1 MIRAPVRALVCRDL
15 LALSR
20 SRGVLVPM
28 AIVPLTLLVLLPGLA
43 AVAPSTGAI
52 PEALL
57 LELERLRA
65 GMPDGLQAELAA
77 LSRNEGWITLIL
89 MHFMAPFYLVVPLM
103 VASVIAAD
111 SFAGERERGTL
122 EALAY
127 TPTSDRELIL
137 GKLLTAWLPAVGVGL
152 ASFVLYGVTINAAG
166 WSVMER
172 VFFPNGAWLVL
183 ALFVGPAVAALGLL
197 VGVLISA
204 RTRTVQEASQL
215 GSIVVVPLVMLVVA
229 QLSGRLYLTLPRALA
244 MGAALWAVDAALFIA
259 ADRLCRRDLLV
270 GRR

>member
-1 MIRAPVRALVCRDL
+1 MALVP
-15 LALSR
+15 AL
-20 SRGVLVPM
+20 
-28 AIVPLTLLVLLPGLA
+28 LLVMIPALAGL
-43 AVAPSTGAI
+43 APSTTGV
-52 PEALL
+52 PESLL
-57 LELERLRA
+57 TELERLRA
-65 GMPDGLQAELAA
+65 GMPEGLRAELAG
-77 LSRNEGWITLIL
+77 LGRDEGWITLIL
-89 MHFMAPFYLVVPLM
+89 LHFMAPFYLVVPLM

-137 GKLLTAWLPAVGVGL
+137 GKLLSAWLPAVAVGL
-152 ASFVLYGVTINAAG
+152 MSFAAYGLTVNAAA
-166 WSVMER
+166 WPVMGR
-172 VFFPNGAWLVL
+172 VFFPNAAWVAL
-183 ALFVGPAVAALGLL
+183 AVFVGPAVAALGLL

-215 GSIVVVPLVMLVVA
+215 GSIVVVPMVMLVVA
-229 QLSGRLYLTLPRALA
+229 QLSGRVYLDLPRALS
-244 MGAALWAVDAALFIA
+244 MGAALWVLDLSLLWV